1 MPVAPP
7 AAAAPSVAALAERF
21 GAPARRVRAVPPPGA
36 ATADGLTL
44 LAERDKDFCDLLDG
58 TLVEQAETLGTAQV
72 AMRFLVEL
80 ANWNADRHGWA
91 FGGGCF
97 HHLPRGG
104 HPGDRLRAPA
114 AAFVFDDQRPGG
126 LERVGWGTGAPRVCV
141 ELDAPGRTPRE
152 LELARHDY
160 FSNGCAVCWTV
171 DCETRTVAA
180 HTPDTGPAA
189 GAGRTLTAADD
200 LTTPVLPGFR
210 APVGRPFAALDDLP
224 FGLPRDHGAG
234 PRERDARESGAT
246 R

>member
-1 MPVAPP
+1 MPDVPP
-7 AAAAPSVAALAERF
+7 AADAPPVPELAARLGV
-21 GAPARRVRAVPPPGA
+21 PAWRVRLDPPPGA
-36 ATADGLTL
+36 ATAHDLTP

-58 TLVEQAETLGTAQV
+58 TLVEHAGTLGTAQV
-72 AMRFLVEL
+72 GMRFLVEL

-104 HPGDRLRAPA
+104 HACDRLRAPA
-114 AAFVFDDQRPGG
+114 AAFVFDDQRPGH

-160 FSNGCAVCWTV
+160 FSNGCAVCRTA
-171 DCETRTVAA
+171 DCETRTVTV

-189 GAGRTLTAADD
+189 GAGRTLGVAEE
-200 LTTPVLPGFR
+200 LTTPVLPRFR
-210 APVGRPFAALDDLP
+210 APVGRLFAVLDDLP
-224 FGLPRDHGAG
+224 FGLPWDHSARRRPELAGAG
-234 PRERDARESGAT
+234 R
-246 R
+246 